1 MLSSEKG
8 LFYLLN
14 IAGMQLQ
21 KMNIEQKHKKIKKE
35 ETEKKKKSWKT
46 SKLKWL
52 TETQG
57 KRNNET
63 NGSPRRK
70 DKGRGQ
76 KDKKMFCC

>member
-35 ETEKKKKSWKT
+35 ETEKKKKIMENLQTKMAD
-46 SKLKWL
+46 
-52 TETQG
+52 
-57 KRNNET
+57 RNTRE
-63 NGSPRRK
+63 
-70 DKGRGQ
+70 
-76 KDKKMFCC
+76 KKQ